1 MNALVA
7 HKRILTILNVLVVSA
22 LIFLYHI
29 GLFGDIS
36 LAVFTGV
43 SIGLFVLALY
53 NPLVV
58 FALFVGVI
66 PLEIVNIAPDTV
78 EIALRPYQ
86 LLGIII
92 FGAVII
98 RKVFGVSGQEFLTL
112 GIIDKLMI
120 VLTLLSFVGLFWV
133 TNVDVALKQTIIL
146 TSFVILYFVTRLF
159 VRSKEDVL
167 SLFPIIISSATVV
180 GLYAIIQNILYKN
193 GLEHMEVMPGRPNA
207 TFVEA
212 DWLGMYLVFII
223 AIILAYLYYNAYHK
237 HLWKFFDGALIGV
250 TIIAFVTLV
259 LTVARSAWLGT
270 AVVIVVYVLILFL
283 QKKYKLFA
291 RHSLW
296 IASMG
301 VSSILIVW
309 MFGLTSF
316 ELGNRLQSTNNGLQE
331 ITISCQCSGQT
342 CLSTTLVI
350 DNVDELEQYNCRH
363 INLEEID
370 GEVALGNIVTK
381 IHRTDPNIAVR
392 AQVYKK
398 TISYIKQKPFLGY
411 GWGSSA
417 GLLGEDESGTPLNT
431 SNIFLEIALSVG
443 LIGLGIFIVMF
454 GSMVVYSIKMLRTSN
469 SMMIKSVA
477 IFTILGVVAIIVP
490 NLFNAGLFLGFVWVF
505 LGMVDVL
512 RKM

>member
-7 HKRILTILNVLVVSA
+7 HKRILTILNILVVSS
-22 LIFLYHI
+22 LIFLYHM

-36 LAVFTGV
+36 LAIFTGV

-58 FALFVGVI
+58 FVLFVGVI
-66 PLEIVNIAPDTV
+66 PLEIVDIAPDTV
-78 EIALRPYQ
+78 EIMLRPYQ
-86 LLGIII
+86 ILGIIV
-92 FGAVII
+92 FCAVIL
-98 RKVFGVSGQEFLTL
+98 RKIFGVSGQRFLVLNISDKSMFTL
-112 GIIDKLMI
+112 
-120 VLTLLSFVGLFWV
+120 VLLSFVGLFWV
-133 TNVDVALKQTIIL
+133 VDVDVALKQTIIF
-146 TSFVILYFVTRLF
+146 TSFVVLYFVTRLF

-193 GLEHMEVMPGRPNA
+193 GLAHMEVMPGRPNA
-207 TFVEA
+207 TFAEA

-223 AIILAYLYYNAYHK
+223 AVILAYLYYNAYYK

-250 TIIAFVTLV
+250 TVISFVALV
-259 LTVARSAWLGT
+259 LTVARSAWLGA
-270 AVVIVVYVLILFL
+270 AVVIVVYMLILFL

-398 TISYIKQKPFLGY
+398 TISYIKQKPFIGY

-417 GLLGEDESGTPLNT
+417 GLLGKDESGTSLNT
-431 SNIFLEIALSVG
+431 SNIFLEVTLSVG
-443 LIGLGIFIVMF
+443 LIGLGILIVIF
-454 GSMVVYSIKMLRTSN
+454 GSIIISSIKVLHTSN
-469 SMMIKSVA
+469 NMMAKSVA
-477 IFTILGVVAIIVP
+477 VLGTLGVIAIIVP

-505 LGMVDVL
+505 LGMINIV
-512 RKM
+512 RKI